1 MFEKTFDESRIDRAV
16 LAGLNSPALSR
27 EQNADEESLEELR
40 ALLETAGGVCVGTL
54 LQNKIPPIPVPFWGR
69 GRWRS

>member
-27 EQNADEESLEELR
+27 PCTQK
-40 ALLETAGGVCVGTL
+40 T
-54 LQNKIPPIPVPFWGR
+54 VPTTTISMPCAAAIKLFNVQ
-69 GRWRS
+69 